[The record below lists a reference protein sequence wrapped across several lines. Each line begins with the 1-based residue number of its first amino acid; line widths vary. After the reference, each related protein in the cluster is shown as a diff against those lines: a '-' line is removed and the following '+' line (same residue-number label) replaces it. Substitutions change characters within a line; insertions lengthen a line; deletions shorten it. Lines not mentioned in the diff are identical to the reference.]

1 MTGERPRDTAKRFW
15 SVARAP
21 RYAVVMAGGSG
32 TRFWPRSR
40 TRTPKQLLPILG
52 PRSMLVETVAR
63 LTPLISRAR
72 ILVVTART
80 QAAAVRRE
88 LPGIDLLIEPRGRN
102 TAPAIALAALALQR
116 RDPTAVMAVLPAD
129 HAIGDRAAFRADLRL
144 AFDTAERGDALVTFG
159 IEPTRVETG
168 YGYIR
173 PGPRLPGAGGRVA
186 RVDRFIEKPE
196 RARAAALLREGRV
209 LWNAGIFTWRV
220 ESILA
225 ALRAHLPDVLGP
237 LAAAIGRGPRALAA
251 AYRRLPSVSIDTGV
265 LEHARGAVVMRARF
279 PWSDVGSWAAL
290 EPLWAAG
297 NGTNAVRGRA
307 LPVDSH
313 GCVVD
318 SPARLIALLGV
329 DDLVVVDS
337 PDAVL
342 VCRKDRAQD
351 VRVVVDELRRRGLR
365 RYL

>member
-1 MTGERPRDTAKRFW
+1 M
-15 SVARAP
+15 ARAP

-40 TRTPKQLLPILG
+40 TRTPKQLLAILG
-52 PRSMLVETVAR
+52 GRSMLAQTVTR
-63 LTPLISRAR
+63 LTPPISRAR
-72 ILVVTART
+72 ILVVTTRT

-88 LPGIDLLIEPRGRN
+88 LPGIDLLIEPRSQN
-102 TAPAIALAALALQR
+102 TAPAIALAALALHR

-129 HAIGDRAAFRADLRL
+129 HAIRDLSTFRADLRL
-144 AFDTAERGDALVTFG
+144 AFDTAERSDALVTFG

-173 PGPRLPGAGGRVA
+173 PGAPLRGARGRVA
-186 RVDRFIEKPE
+186 RVERFIEKPE
-196 RARAAALLREGRV
+196 RTRAAALLREGGF
-209 LWNAGIFTWRV
+209 LWNAGIFAWRV
-220 ESILA
+220 ETILA
-225 ALRAHLPDVLGP
+225 ALRAHLPRVLKP
-237 LAAAIGRGPRALAA
+237 LAAAVGRGPRALAA
-251 AYRRLPSVSIDTGV
+251 AYRRLPAVSIDRGV
-265 LEHARGAVVMRARF
+265 LERASGAVVLRARF
-279 PWSDVGSWAAL
+279 AWSDVGSWAAL
-290 EPLWAAG
+290 EPFWATG
-297 NGTNAVRGRA
+297 NGSNAVRGRA
-307 LPVDSH
+307 VPVDSH

-318 SPARLIALLGV
+318 SPARLVALLGV